1 MNIIIVGA
9 GALGLL
15 YGARLARAGHGVALL
30 TRSDGQAAI
39 LNAQGLL
46 YKEATGAE
54 TRIGVPAASVSR
66 FADSGARGAFGADW
80 AVLAVKQPQ
89 IDAAL
94 LADLERL
101 LQGGVPLLALQ
112 NGVGH
117 MERLAEALPGSPVYA
132 AVTTEGALKTD
143 TRTVR
148 HTGAGRLVFGP
159 WDGRRAAGAEAQ
171 KMLLD
176 ALADAGI
183 EANLSNEIKDQVFLK
198 LLLNAVINP
207 LTAIYQVKNGELPR
221 DPYRLRLMRALHDES
236 EAILRAAGL
245 RSGEAHWERLLSVCA
260 ATSDNESSMLRDVRA
275 GRMTEID
282 WINGGISGYA
292 KRLGLSSRM
301 NDAVLALV
309 KALRVT

>member
-15 YGARLARAGHGVALL
+15 YGARLALAGHGVVLL
-30 TRSDGQAAI
+30 TRSDEQAGA
-39 LNAQGLL
+39 LNDQGLL

-54 TRIGVPAASVSR
+54 TKVGIPAASVR
-66 FADSGARGAFGADW
+66 QFVDAGAGRGFGADW
-80 AVLAVKQPQ
+80 AVLAVKQPHV
-89 IDAAL
+89 DAGL

-101 LQGGVPLLALQ
+101 LRGGVPLLALQ
-112 NGVGH
+112 NGIGH
-117 MERLAEALPGSPVYA
+117 MERLAEALPASRVYA
-132 AVTTEGALKTD
+132 AVTTEGALKPD
-143 TRTVR
+143 ERTVR
-148 HTGAGRLVFGP
+148 HTGTGRLAFGR
-159 WDGRRAAGAEAQ
+159 WDGRNDDGAEAQ

-207 LTAIYQVKNGELPR
+207 LTAIYQVRNGELPR

-245 RSGEAHWERLLSVCA
+245 RSKEDLWERLLGVCA
-260 ATSDNESSMLRDVRA
+260 ATAGNESSMLRDVRA

-282 WINGGISGYA
+282 WINGGIAGYA